1 MSDRFEIVELP
12 ETNSEKNLPATD
24 NNRIVNALA
33 DNMDSIIG
41 IAKDIVDIQH
51 IRVQS
56 EALLR
61 KMEEDRAMLRE
72 EAEFYVMKKNAD
84 TKQIIDKMQW
94 AQVLLNDFYNQKN
107 TAGVTAEE
115 FSIIIKSIFGLP
127 D

>member
-1 MSDRFEIVELP
+1 MSDRFEMVKFP
-12 ETNSEKNLPATD
+12 ETNPEKNLPAMD
-24 NNRIVNALA
+24 NRIVNALA
-33 DNMDSIIG
+33 DNMDSILS
-41 IAKDIVDIQH
+41 IAKDIVDIQRM
-51 IRVQS
+51 RVQS

-94 AQVLLNDFYNQKN
+94 ARVLLNDFYNQKN

>member
-12 ETNSEKNLPATD
+12 ETNSEKKLPAMD
-24 NNRIVNALA
+24 NRIVNALA

-41 IAKDIVDIQH
+41 IAKDIVDIQRM
-51 IRVQS
+51 RVQS

-72 EAEFYVMKKNAD
+72 EAEAYVKMKNAD
-84 TKQIIDKMQW
+84 TKQIIDKMQM
-94 AQVLLNDFYNQKN
+94 ARLLLNDFYNQKS
-107 TAGVTAEE
+107 TSGVTAEE